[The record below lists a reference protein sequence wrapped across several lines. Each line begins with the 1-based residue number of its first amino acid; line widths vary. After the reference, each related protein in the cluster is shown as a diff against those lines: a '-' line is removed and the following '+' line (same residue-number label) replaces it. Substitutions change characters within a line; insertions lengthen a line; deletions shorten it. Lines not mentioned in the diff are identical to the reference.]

1 MNKINA
7 AEKAINIIVPKSG
20 MNKFIQK
27 PDIISIFQEDTGKI
41 KYVHNVLEYRP
52 KQIKPEEVRAL
63 FENGKIGARYFK
75 QQMYRI
81 KIRLFLKS
89 LRDSRYYKQWK
100 NTVDLSRK
108 ITFQDCKEI
117 SDFMNMHNGKFINV
131 WKGVTLSDDIPNIE
145 NWPFL

>member
-52 KQIKPEEVRAL
+52 KQIKPEEVKAL
-63 FENGKIGARYFK
+63 FENGKIDGGNLRTEMYKIKATLFFKSFFKPKDFKKWKHRGKRY
-75 QQMYRI
+75 I
-81 KIRLFLKS
+81 CTS
-89 LRDSRYYKQWK
+89 
-100 NTVDLSRK
+100 
-108 ITFQDCKEI
+108 
-117 SDFMNMHNGKFINV
+117 
-131 WKGVTLSDDIPNIE
+131 
-145 NWPFL
+145 